1 MIQGINARGSF
12 WRCHWGLV
20 WTWRDH
26 WDNSAWPEVAGFGK
40 AQGLV
45 TSFYL
50 SGPFNPM
57 WGSGNRSNECYDKE
71 NTEWREGGWVETV
84 TKDHPGR
91 VDFNTQLIGIIFILL
106 VERTG
111 FSSSVLSYALRK
123 LQSTLSRIHSTSLDK
138 YIQPVQPLPQSR

>member
-1 MIQGINARGSF
+1 M
-12 WRCHWGLV
+12 
-20 WTWRDH
+20 
-26 WDNSAWPEVAGFGK
+26 
-40 AQGLV
+40 
-45 TSFYL
+45 
-50 SGPFNPM
+50 
-57 WGSGNRSNECYDKE
+57 
-71 NTEWREGGWVETV
+71 ETV